1 MKLAII
7 GRTQML
13 YDTALLVHRQGHQ
26 IKVVITAEA
35 APEYTRTEEDFRQLA
50 DTIGVPFI
58 ITNNLDTPKVK
69 ELCQGLDIGISINWK
84 TIIHDRLINLFR
96 LGILNAHHGDLPKYR
111 GNACSNWAI
120 IKGDNKITTSIHF
133 MEGDKLD
140 CGRIVGQEHLYLD
153 ENVNITD
160 VYSWSEK
167 VIPELFVEVLNNL
180 QLDGSYTLKYADP
193 DSSESFRCYPRLPE
207 DGFIEW
213 STSVK
218 DIHNLIR
225 AVCYPFAGAYTYHIY
240 KGEIKKL
247 IILKS
252 RIVQHSM
259 RDLAM
264 PGHVLK
270 NDKHSG
276 ESWVKCGDGILALVQ
291 CRYEDETEAFLP
303 GQRWK
308 SIRMRLGIRVEDW
321 MYSMINAQKA

>member
-7 GRTQML
+7 GRTRML
-13 YDTALLVHRQGHQ
+13 YDTALLLKQQGHQ
-26 IKVVITAEA
+26 INVVITAEA
-35 APEYTRTEEDFRQLA
+35 APEYTHTEEDFRQLA
-50 DTIGVPFI
+50 DTIGVPLI
-58 ITNNLDTPKVK
+58 LTNNLDNPKVN

-84 TIIHDRLINLFR
+84 TLIHERHINLFR
-96 LGILNAHHGDLPKYR
+96 LGILNAHHGDLPQYR

-120 IKGDNKITTSIHF
+120 SKGDNKITTSIHF
-133 MEGDKLD
+133 MEGGKLD
-140 CGRIVGQEHLYLD
+140 CGRIVSQKHLYLD
-153 ENVNITD
+153 ENATITD

-180 QLDGSYTLKYADP
+180 QSDENYTLKYADP

-225 AVCYPFAGAYTYHIY
+225 AVCYPFAGAYTYHVY
-240 KGEIKKL
+240 KGEIKKM

-252 RIVQHSM
+252 RIVQHRM
-259 RDLAM
+259 KDLAM

-276 ESWVKCGDGILALVQ
+276 ESWVKCGDGILALAK
-291 CRYEDETEAFLP
+291 CRYEDETGAFLP